1 MNRVLL
7 VGLVCLASFGAQ
19 AEPIEASGC
28 VPATGNVR
36 LDNLT
41 ARAKAKGQLS
51 LELGSTVSAETTYSS
66 QTKESRQGVTQLD
79 DIRETV
85 TLSGSHTIG
94 RVNTVRSGYET
105 VGTDKLYCVHIKM
118 EQ

>member
-1 MNRVLL
+1 MNRFVL

-19 AEPIEASGC
+19 AESIEASGC

-36 LDNLT
+36 IDDLT

-66 QTKESRQGVTQLD
+66 QTKESSQGVTQID
-79 DIRETV
+79 DIKETV

-105 VGTDKLYCVHIKM
+105 VGTDKLYCVYIKM